1 MPLKDNPDYENEEG
15 RLKYTIE
22 YLYSYY
28 NRIASKKKRLD
39 NELESNTKHYNS
51 DNSQQYIDL
60 IIGTTLK
67 SGVDKKVS
75 DIEKIKNKPYFAR
88 VDFTEQGAREMEKL
102 YIGKMSLIREED
114 NSFIIIDWRAP
125 ISNLYYEGRLG
136 KASYI
141 CPDGQIK
148 GEIKLKRQFTIEGG
162 KLQDF
167 FDIDITTNDDFL
179 QACLGANADN
189 RLKDIVSTIQAEQNR
204 VIRANMWRPLIVQG
218 AAGGGKT
225 TIALHRIAYL
235 IYTYEKTMKP
245 ENFMIIAPSR
255 FFLSYISEVLPELGV
270 ERVRQTTFEDF
281 AREVIGKK
289 LDIEDPN
296 KRLAAIIDSGHYENA
311 DCGNLKEIPQFKS
324 SLEFKDIV
332 EEYLKEVEK
341 TFIPQIDFS
350 IDTYVIFTYDEIQK
364 LFMEEYHDLPMMKRI
379 AEIKKHLKNKLQ
391 REKSSILNDI
401 EKYWDRNI
409 ESIKESMGDSIDRR
423 KLIIDAAKK
432 RDAALERVKKKS
444 QSLLK
449 EYIAKIIPLTPIEYY
464 KELIKEK
471 LNYKHMN
478 FSPTGKLEMEDLA
491 PIMYIKVLV
500 YGLDE
505 KIDVRHIIIDEA
517 QDFSLFQ
524 LYVLKA
530 ITKNCSFTILGDL
543 CQGIHSYRGITD
555 WKDVE
560 RQIFKGE
567 CNFLSLKRSY
577 RTTVEIMEAANKLIK
592 TLKDDRL
599 PEAVPVLRHGKPVKI
614 STKDSLG
621 EVAESISEEIQK
633 VHSEGFKSA
642 AIICKD
648 MAECMKLKEELKK
661 RKQSLKVITGNEKNF
676 KDETIII
683 PSYLVK
689 GLEFDVVFVANAS
702 RKAYSQDELDEKLL
716 YVAMTRPLHRL
727 YIYSVGEPNEGLK
740 LTCS

>member
-1 MPLKDNPDYENEEG
+1 MPLENNPDYQNEEK

-28 NRIASKKKRLD
+28 ERISSKKKRLD
-39 NELESNTKHYNS
+39 NELDSNTKHYNS

-60 IIGTTLK
+60 IIGTALK
-67 SGVDKKVS
+67 GGVDKKVS
-75 DIEKIKNKPYFAR
+75 DIEKIRNKPYFAR
-88 VDFTEQGAREMEKL
+88 VDFAEQDARGTEKL

-125 ISNLYYEGRLG
+125 IANLYYEGRLG

-141 CPDGQIK
+141 CPDGEIK
-148 GEIKLKRQFTIEGG
+148 GKIELKRQFTIESGNL
-162 KLQDF
+162 KDF

-204 VIRANMWRPLIVQG
+204 VIRSDMWRPLIVQG

-235 IYTYEKTMKP
+235 IYTYEKTTKP

-270 ERVRQTTFEDF
+270 EKVRQTTFEDF
-281 AREVIGKK
+281 ARDVIGKRF
-289 LDIEDPN
+289 DIKDPN
-296 KRLAAIIDSGHYENA
+296 EKLALIIERKCSENK
-311 DCGNLKEIPQFKS
+311 DKDNLKNISQFKS

-332 EEYLKEVEK
+332 EDYLKIVEK
-341 TFIPQIDFS
+341 SFIPQIDFS
-350 IDTYVIFTYDEIQK
+350 IESYVLFTYEEIQK
-364 LFMEEYHDLPMMKRI
+364 LFMEEYHNLPMMKRI
-379 AEIKKHLKNKLQ
+379 GEIKKHLKNKLK
-391 REKSSILNDI
+391 REKSTILMNI
-401 EKYWDRNI
+401 EKHYDEKI
-409 ESIKESMGDSIDRR
+409 GDIKDSMEDSIERR
-423 KLIIDAAKK
+423 KLIIDAAEE
-432 RDAALERVKKKS
+432 RDAALERIRKKS
-444 QSLLK
+444 ESLLK
-449 EYIAKIIPLTPIEYY
+449 EYISKIIPLTPIEYY
-464 KELIKEK
+464 KNLIEEYMQ
-471 LNYKHMN
+471 YKTED
-478 FSPTGKLEMEDLA
+478 FFADGKLEVEDLA
-491 PIMYIKVLV
+491 PLMYIKVFV

-505 KIDVRHIIIDEA
+505 KIDVRHIVIDEA

-560 RQIFKGE
+560 REIFKGE
-567 CNFLSLKRSY
+567 CNFLSLKQSY
-577 RTTVEIMEAANKLIK
+577 RTTVEIMDSANKLIK

-599 PEAVPVLRHGKPVKI
+599 PEAEPVLRHGQPVNI
-614 STKDSLG
+614 SIKGSLA
-621 EVAESISEEIQK
+621 EVARNISEELQK
-633 VHSEGFKSA
+633 AHKEGFKSA
-642 AIICKD
+642 AVICKD
-648 MAECMKLKEELKK
+648 MKECMALKEEL
-661 RKQSLKVITGNEKNF
+661 RKCKLSLRVITGNEKNF

-689 GLEFDVVFVANAS
+689 GLEFDVVFIANVS
-702 RKAYSQDELDEKLL
+702 KKAYSHSELDIKLL

-727 YIYSVGEPNEGLK
+727 YIYSIGEPDEGLN
-740 LTCS
+740 LTCI